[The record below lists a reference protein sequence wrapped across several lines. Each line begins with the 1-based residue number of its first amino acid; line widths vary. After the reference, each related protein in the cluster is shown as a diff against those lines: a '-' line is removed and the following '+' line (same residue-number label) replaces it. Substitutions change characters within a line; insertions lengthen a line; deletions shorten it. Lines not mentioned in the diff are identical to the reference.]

1 MSERVREKER
11 TDERD
16 RRGLWQWIFADCRR
30 NRGIALILPCRGWA
44 GDDRYGP
51 AVLYDGN
58 LWELS
63 VQQEK
68 NRGDQMEQVLQCYGK
83 GIAAG
88 IVLITVMVLLF
99 AGIRDEQGNRGI
111 INIVKTWI
119 PEEETITENAAI
131 DAFAEA
137 GEVAYPTIRYAYNGM
152 LHRGAYL
159 PGDLFSAV
167 DGMGEERSVLWC
179 EMTDPHG
186 NSCTIESQQ
195 GDVVFDVEGIYTVRV
210 CATDEANRRSVCE
223 FQIPVN
229 R

>member
-1 MSERVREKER
+1 
-11 TDERD
+11 
-16 RRGLWQWIFADCRR
+16 
-30 NRGIALILPCRGWA
+30 
-44 GDDRYGP
+44 
-51 AVLYDGN
+51 
-58 LWELS
+58 
-63 VQQEK
+63 
-68 NRGDQMEQVLQCYGK
+68 MEQVLQCYGK

-179 EMTDPHG
+179 EKMCIRDSRNTLRDFMWKCRWKFG
-186 NSCTIESQQ
+186 SKN
-195 GDVVFDVEGIYTVRV
+195 VEFLTSRMFASRCV
-210 CATDEANRRSVCE
+210 
-223 FQIPVN
+223 
-229 R
+229 

>member
-1 MSERVREKER
+1 MPGRVREKER

-44 GDDRYGP
+44 GDDRYGS

-88 IVLITVMVLLF
+88 IVLIAVMVLLF

-111 INIVKTWI
+111 INIIKTMDI
-119 PEEETITENAAI
+119 RDEETIQLKNAAI
-131 DAFAEA
+131 DAFAWR
-137 GEVAYPTIRYAYNGM
+137 GRWRIPTIRYAYNGM

-159 PGDLFSAV
+159 PGDLFL
-167 DGMGEERSVLWC
+167 R
-179 EMTDPHG
+179 
-186 NSCTIESQQ
+186 
-195 GDVVFDVEGIYTVRV
+195 
-210 CATDEANRRSVCE
+210 
-223 FQIPVN
+223 
-229 R
+229 

>member
-1 MSERVREKER
+1 
-11 TDERD
+11 
-16 RRGLWQWIFADCRR
+16 
-30 NRGIALILPCRGWA
+30 
-44 GDDRYGP
+44 
-51 AVLYDGN
+51 
-58 LWELS
+58 
-63 VQQEK
+63 
-68 NRGDQMEQVLQCYGK
+68 MEQVLQCYGK

-88 IVLITVMVLLF
+88 IVLIAVMVLLF

-111 INIVKTWI
+111 INIIKTWI

-167 DGMGEERSVLWC
+167 DGMGEERSVLWG

-195 GDVVFDVEGIYTVRV
+195 GEVVFDVEGIYTVRV

>member
-1 MSERVREKER
+1 
-11 TDERD
+11 
-16 RRGLWQWIFADCRR
+16 
-30 NRGIALILPCRGWA
+30 
-44 GDDRYGP
+44 
-51 AVLYDGN
+51 
-58 LWELS
+58 
-63 VQQEK
+63 
-68 NRGDQMEQVLQCYGK
+68 MEQVLQCYGK

-111 INIVKTWI
+111 
-119 PEEETITENAAI
+119 I

-195 GDVVFDVEGIYTVRV
+195 GEVVFDVEGIYTVRV

>member
-1 MSERVREKER
+1 MESGRTWNDNAGIAGGLVWMHGNSGDMDAGGWHAIGGFRARTCQRKER

-88 IVLITVMVLLF
+88 IVLIAVMVLLF
-99 AGIRDEQGNRGI
+99 AGIRDEQA
-111 INIVKTWI
+111 T
-119 PEEETITENAAI
+119 
-131 DAFAEA
+131 
-137 GEVAYPTIRYAYNGM
+137 GELLT
-152 LHRGAYL
+152 
-159 PGDLFSAV
+159 S
-167 DGMGEERSVLWC
+167 
-179 EMTDPHG
+179 
-186 NSCTIESQQ
+186 
-195 GDVVFDVEGIYTVRV
+195 
-210 CATDEANRRSVCE
+210 
-223 FQIPVN
+223 
-229 R
+229 

>member
-1 MSERVREKER
+1 
-11 TDERD
+11 
-16 RRGLWQWIFADCRR
+16 
-30 NRGIALILPCRGWA
+30 
-44 GDDRYGP
+44 
-51 AVLYDGN
+51 
-58 LWELS
+58 
-63 VQQEK
+63 
-68 NRGDQMEQVLQCYGK
+68 MEQVLQCYGK

-186 NSCTIESQQ
+186 NSCTIESRK
-195 GDVVFDVEGIYTVRV
+195 VRL
-210 CATDEANRRSVCE
+210 CLMWRGSIRCGSARQTKQTAEASVS
-223 FQIPVN
+223 FRYP
-229 R
+229 

>member
-1 MSERVREKER
+1 
-11 TDERD
+11 
-16 RRGLWQWIFADCRR
+16 
-30 NRGIALILPCRGWA
+30 
-44 GDDRYGP
+44 
-51 AVLYDGN
+51 
-58 LWELS
+58 
-63 VQQEK
+63 
-68 NRGDQMEQVLQCYGK
+68 MEQVLQCYGK

-167 DGMGEERSVLWC
+167 DGMEIGRAHV
-179 EMTDPHG
+179 
-186 NSCTIESQQ
+186 
-195 GDVVFDVEGIYTVRV
+195 
-210 CATDEANRRSVCE
+210 
-223 FQIPVN
+223 
-229 R
+229 

>member
-1 MSERVREKER
+1 MER
-11 TDERD
+11 
-16 RRGLWQWIFADCRR
+16 
-30 NRGIALILPCRGWA
+30 
-44 GDDRYGP
+44 
-51 AVLYDGN
+51 
-58 LWELS
+58 EL
-63 VQQEK
+63 
-68 NRGDQMEQVLQCYGK
+68 R
-83 GIAAG
+83 
-88 IVLITVMVLLF
+88 
-99 AGIRDEQGNRGI
+99 
-111 INIVKTWI
+111 
-119 PEEETITENAAI
+119 
-131 DAFAEA
+131 
-137 GEVAYPTIRYAYNGM
+137 EVAYPTIRYTYNGM

-195 GDVVFDVEGIYTVRV
+195 GEVVFDVEGIYTVRV

>member
-1 MSERVREKER
+1 
-11 TDERD
+11 
-16 RRGLWQWIFADCRR
+16 
-30 NRGIALILPCRGWA
+30 
-44 GDDRYGP
+44 
-51 AVLYDGN
+51 
-58 LWELS
+58 
-63 VQQEK
+63 
-68 NRGDQMEQVLQCYGK
+68 MEQVLQCYGK

-88 IVLITVMVLLF
+88 IVLIAVMVLLF
-99 AGIRDEQGNRGI
+99 AGIRDEQGNRGL

-195 GDVVFDVEGIYTVRV
+195 GEVVFDVEGIYTVRV

-223 FQIPVN
+223 FQIPVRRQKAGKGDICEKCSDDHCQCN
-229 R
+229 HGISDTRDCADDWRKHEPQM

>member
-1 MSERVREKER
+1 MSGRVREKER

-68 NRGDQMEQVLQCYGK
+68 SRGDQMEQVLQCYGK

-99 AGIRDEQGNRGI
+99 AGIRDEQA
-111 INIVKTWI
+111 T
-119 PEEETITENAAI
+119 
-131 DAFAEA
+131 
-137 GEVAYPTIRYAYNGM
+137 GELLT
-152 LHRGAYL
+152 
-159 PGDLFSAV
+159 S
-167 DGMGEERSVLWC
+167 
-179 EMTDPHG
+179 
-186 NSCTIESQQ
+186 
-195 GDVVFDVEGIYTVRV
+195 
-210 CATDEANRRSVCE
+210 
-223 FQIPVN
+223 
-229 R
+229 

>member
-1 MSERVREKER
+1 MSGRVREKER
-11 TDERD
+11 ADERN
-16 RRGLWQWIFADCRR
+16 RRGLWQRIFADCGR

-44 GDDRYGP
+44 GDDR
-51 AVLYDGN
+51 
-58 LWELS
+58 
-63 VQQEK
+63 
-68 NRGDQMEQVLQCYGK
+68 YGK